1 MTRSGADGRGEPGS
15 RRVSPAADVHETV
28 GAYALGILDDAEA
41 TAFEEHLAGCEW
53 CARQLEELA
62 GMEPVLAAL
71 AQRPGPGGTPSA
83 GASLSAGPGP
93 RPVEQL
99 LDEVA
104 ARRARRRR
112 RARYLV
118 AAAVALIV
126 GGPLTVYA
134 VQATDRGDSST
145 VAAETSAQAAFR
157 QMPDKVSATDPA
169 THVTATVA
177 LAPRAWGTDAVL
189 RLENVTGPERCTLVA
204 VGRNGERETL
214 TTWSVPDGGYGVPA
228 GSSAGKTE
236 EPLYVHGGA
245 ALGPQQIER
254 FEVITADGRTLVQVR
269 A

>member
-1 MTRSGADGRGEPGS
+1 MTRSGADGPGEPGS
-15 RRVSPAADVHETV
+15 RRETPAADVHETV

-41 TAFEEHLAGCEW
+41 TAFEEHLAACEW

-62 GMEPVLAAL
+62 GLEPVLAAL
-71 AQRPGPGGTPSA
+71 AERPGPIGTPSL
-83 GASLSAGPGP
+83 GASLSAGPRP
-93 RPVEQL
+93 RPAEKL

-104 ARRARRRR
+104 ARRIRRRR

-134 VQATDRGDSST
+134 VRATDSGGSSA
-145 VAAETSAQAAFR
+145 VAVTSAQAAFR

-189 RLENVTGPERCTLVA
+189 RLENVTGPKRCTLVA

-214 TTWSVPDGGYGVPA
+214 TTWSVPDDGYGVPA
-228 GSSAGKTE
+228 GGSAGKAE

-245 ALGPQQIER
+245 ALSPHQIER
-254 FEVITADGRTLVQVR
+254 FEVITLDGRTLVRVR